1 MSSLYLETWF
11 ARKGWQPFPFQR
23 EAWAAYLRGES
34 GLIHAATGT
43 GKTLAAWLGPVA
55 EWLAENN
62 SQQAETP
69 KSKIQNPKSLRV
81 VWLTPLRALAAD
93 TLEALRLPL
102 AELGV
107 PWTLETRTGDTAAAT
122 RARQRKHLPN
132 ALITTPES
140 LTLLLARDDAPELF
154 RDLRA
159 VIVDEWHEL
168 LASKRGVQTELA
180 LAHLRTFAPGLRTWG
195 LSATLGNLDL
205 ALTALT
211 GVHHN
216 QGPSPQPP
224 APSLIQGEVPKTL
237 IIDALI
243 PTEIERFPWAGHLGL
258 RMLPQVVAAI
268 EEGRSALVFTNTR
281 AQTEIWYQAIL
292 DTRPDWAG
300 EIALHHGSLGRDV
313 RDWVERAL
321 KEGTVRCVVCTSSL
335 DLGVDF
341 APVDRVLQIGSP
353 KGVARLLQRA
363 GRSGHSPGRP
373 SRVTCVPT
381 NAFELIE
388 VAAVRRAVAEGHIE
402 ARSPLQ
408 KPLDVLVQHLVTCA
422 LGGGF
427 VADALLAEVRTTYA
441 YRDLTDDEWQWAI
454 DFVTSGGAA
463 LGNYPEYRRVV
474 VREDRYVVEDKQIAR
489 RHRQSIGTI
498 VSEAALSVQFL
509 RGGRLGSVE
518 ESFVSRL
525 KAGDRFVFAG
535 RTLEFVRLRD
545 MTVWVRLASSVKGTV
560 RCVVCTSSLD
570 LGVDFAPV
578 DRVLQI
584 GSPKGVARLLQR
596 AGRSGHSPGRP
607 SRVTC
612 VPTNAFELIEVAAVR
627 RAVAA
632 GHIEARPPLQNP
644 LDVLVQHLVTC
655 ALGGGFVADAL
666 LAEVR
671 TTYAYRDLTDDEW
684 QWAIDFVTS
693 GGAALGNYPEDRRV
707 VVREDRY
714 VVEDKQI
721 ARRHRQSIGTIVSE
735 AALSVQ
741 FLRGGRLGSVE
752 ESFVSRLKAGDRFVF
767 AGRTLEF
774 VRLRDMTVWVRLA
787 SSVKGTVPR
796 WSGSRMPLSTELA
809 AAVRAT
815 LEQAAEGVFDQ
826 PELEAVRPILA
837 IQNRWSAIPRMGELL
852 IEQLK
857 TREGHHLFF
866 YPFEGRSVHEGLAAL
881 FAYRLSQLQPI
892 SFTIAVNDYGFELL
906 SPDPI
911 SLESIV
917 SLQQTTDH
925 GLLTT
930 HNLAHDITAALNATE
945 MARRQFRE
953 IARVAG
959 LVYQGFP
966 GEKNARQ
973 LQASSGLIYDVFQQ
987 YDPANRLLDQATR
1000 EVLDRQLEQSRLARA
1015 LERLSGTQLLVREV
1029 KRPTPFAFPLI
1040 VDRMRETLSSE
1051 KLADRVRKMT
1061 LQLEKAAG

>member
-62 SQQAETP
+62 TQQAETP

-388 VAAVRRAVAEGHIE
+388 VAAVRRAVA
-402 ARSPLQ
+402 
-408 KPLDVLVQHLVTCA
+408 
-422 LGGGF
+422 
-427 VADALLAEVRTTYA
+427 
-441 YRDLTDDEWQWAI
+441 
-454 DFVTSGGAA
+454 
-463 LGNYPEYRRVV
+463 
-474 VREDRYVVEDKQIAR
+474 
-489 RHRQSIGTI
+489 
-498 VSEAALSVQFL
+498 
-509 RGGRLGSVE
+509 
-518 ESFVSRL
+518 
-525 KAGDRFVFAG
+525 
-535 RTLEFVRLRD
+535 
-545 MTVWVRLASSVKGTV
+545 
-560 RCVVCTSSLD
+560 
-570 LGVDFAPV
+570 
-578 DRVLQI
+578 
-584 GSPKGVARLLQR
+584 
-596 AGRSGHSPGRP
+596 
-607 SRVTC
+607 
-612 VPTNAFELIEVAAVR
+612 
-627 RAVAA
+627 A

-693 GGAALGNYPEDRRV
+693 GGAALGNYPEYRRV

-1015 LERLSGTQLLVREV
+1015 LERLSAAQLLVREV

>member
-1 MSSLYLETWF
+1 MSSPYLETWF

-62 SQQAETP
+62 TQQAETP

-195 LSATLGNLDL
+195 LSATLGNLDV

-292 DTRPDWAG
+292 DARPDWAG

-363 GRSGHSPGRP
+363 GRSSHSPGRP

-388 VAAVRRAVAEGHIE
+388 VAAVRRAVAAGHIE
-402 ARSPLQ
+402 ARPPLQ
-408 KPLDVLVQHLVTCA
+408 NPLDVLVQHLVTCA

-560 RCVVCTSSLD
+560 
-570 LGVDFAPV
+570 
-578 DRVLQI
+578 
-584 GSPKGVARLLQR
+584 
-596 AGRSGHSPGRP
+596 
-607 SRVTC
+607 
-612 VPTNAFELIEVAAVR
+612 
-627 RAVAA
+627 
-632 GHIEARPPLQNP
+632 
-644 LDVLVQHLVTC
+644 
-655 ALGGGFVADAL
+655 
-666 LAEVR
+666 
-671 TTYAYRDLTDDEW
+671 
-684 QWAIDFVTS
+684 
-693 GGAALGNYPEDRRV
+693 
-707 VVREDRY
+707 
-714 VVEDKQI
+714 
-721 ARRHRQSIGTIVSE
+721 
-735 AALSVQ
+735 
-741 FLRGGRLGSVE
+741 
-752 ESFVSRLKAGDRFVF
+752 
-767 AGRTLEF
+767 
-774 VRLRDMTVWVRLA
+774 
-787 SSVKGTVPR
+787 PR

-815 LEQAAEGVFDQ
+815 LEQAADGVFDQ

-837 IQNRWSAIPRMGELL
+837 IQNRWSAIPRTDELL

-1015 LERLSGTQLLVREV
+1015 LERLSGAQLLVREV

-1040 VDRMRETLSSE
+1040 IDRMRETLSSE